1 MKRPF
6 RKKSEKKEENTSLVD
21 ADYNKKK
28 LFKKGINLMADER
41 LDDAARAFEQVLR
54 IDPDNVEALL
64 KLGYSRFHLEDY
76 SDALKVYDK
85 ILDIDV
91 TNAETW
97 NLKALVHYEQK
108 KYSKALDSVEKAI
121 ESEPTFGM
129 AWYNK
134 SCFLS
139 LLSQIPESLEALKRA
154 IEIDVKNARKA
165 IKDLDFVNVRAEEGF
180 KRIEEVV
187 VIESIRQGYHT
198 IGSIVWTTFI
208 DKNKALLSLD
218 KLLEKGLIVK
228 HETRKGFTKV
238 ATYDLV
244 PEMAEKVGVE
254 KKRFLGISKKR
265 LPVALKS
272 LKGLS
277 EAIQAVKSSFEEE
290 DVEKTI
296 ENFDTFI
303 DPNQYGQQMIDQ
315 FFEEHREI
323 RLWKIRLK
331 DRGLIYLQEN
341 KQKMNDLFDNIEAIV
356 TQKIRNEIAQN

>member
-6 RKKSEKKEENTSLVD
+6 RKKPEKKEENTSLVD

-41 LDDAARAFEQVLR
+41 LDDAARTFELVLR

-64 KLGYSRFHLEDY
+64 KLGYSKFHLEDY

-139 LLSQIPESLEALKRA
+139 LLSQIPESMEALKRS

-165 IKDLDFVNVRAEEGF
+165 IKDFDFLNVRAEEGF

-208 DKNKALLSLD
+208 DKNKALLAID

-244 PEMAEKVGVE
+244 LEMAGKVGVE
-254 KKRFLGISKKR
+254 KKRFMGTSKKR

-290 DVEKTI
+290 DVEKII

-303 DPNQYGQQMIDQ
+303 DPNKYGQQMIDQ

-331 DRGLIYLQEN
+331 DSGLIYLQEN

>member
-41 LDDAARAFEQVLR
+41 LDDAARTFEQVLR
-54 IDPDNVEALL
+54 IDPNNVEALI

-108 KYSKALDSVEKAI
+108 NYSKALDSVEKAI

-139 LLSQIPESLEALKRA
+139 LLSQIPESLEALKRS

-165 IKDLDFVNVRAEEGF
+165 IKDLDFINVRAEEGF
-180 KRIEEVV
+180 RRIEEVV
-187 VIESIRQGYHT
+187 MIESIRQGYHT

-208 DKNKALLSLD
+208 DKNKALLALD

-244 PEMAEKVGVE
+244 PEMAQKVGVE
-254 KKRFLGISKKR
+254 KKRFLGTKKR

-303 DPNQYGQQMIDQ
+303 DPNKYGHQMIDQ

>member
-180 KRIEEVV
+180 RRIEEVV

-208 DKNKALLSLD
+208 DKNKALIALD

-244 PEMAEKVGVE
+244 PEMAQKVGVE
-254 KKRFLGISKKR
+254 KKRFLGTKKR

>member
-108 KYSKALDSVEKAI
+108 NYSKALDSVEKAI

-139 LLSQIPESLEALKRA
+139 LLSQIPESLEALKRS

-208 DKNKALLSLD
+208 DKNKALLALD

-244 PEMAEKVGVE
+244 PEMAQKVGVE
-254 KKRFLGISKKR
+254 KKRFLGTKKR

-296 ENFDTFI
+296 ENFDPFI
-303 DPNQYGQQMIDQ
+303 DPNKYGQQMIEQ

-323 RLWKIRLK
+323 RKNTEKLDYGKL
-331 DRGLIYLQEN
+331 D
-341 KQKMNDLFDNIEAIV
+341 
-356 TQKIRNEIAQN
+356 

>member
-139 LLSQIPESLEALKRA
+139 LLSQIPESLEALKRS

-208 DKNKALLSLD
+208 DKNKALIALD

-244 PEMAEKVGVE
+244 PEMAQKVGVE
-254 KKRFLGISKKR
+254 KKRFLGTKKR

-296 ENFDTFI
+296 ENFDPFI
-303 DPNQYGQQMIDQ
+303 DSNKYGQQMIDQ